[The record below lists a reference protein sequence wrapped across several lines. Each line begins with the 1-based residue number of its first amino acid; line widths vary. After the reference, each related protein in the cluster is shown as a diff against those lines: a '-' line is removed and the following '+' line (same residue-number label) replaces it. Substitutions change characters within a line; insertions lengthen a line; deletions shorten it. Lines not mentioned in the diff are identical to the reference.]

1 MEIRGN
7 TSANPTSRL
16 VRQRFSISVEPLTDA
31 GNQRSGLLRQRL
43 IYTIATNS
51 LRCQALSWV
60 AVSIV
65 VPVLFSRREIVVCSN
80 LPYLL
85 KWAARQ
91 GYPRAPQFPRKSHF
105 RASNPLCLQREAT
118 KGRSAVNRRGTP
130 SFPPV
135 IGGSRPTEQMRSPA
149 NRRADARGSH
159 WGTPSFPPVIGGSR
173 PTEQMRSLANR
184 RADARGSHSD
194 ARTISAARRTTA
206 EARIRH
212 RLPPPRIASPIRWP
226 LPSSSPSEWPSR
238 RPLLSF
244 RRRVHW

>member
-159 WGTPSFPPVIGGSR
+159 
-173 PTEQMRSLANR
+173 
-184 RADARGSHSD
+184 SD
-194 ARTISAARRTTA
+194 ARPISAARRTTA

>member
-159 WGTPSFPPVIGGSR
+159 WGTPSFTPVIGGSRPTEQMRSPANRRADARGSHWGTPSFPPVIGGSR
-173 PTEQMRSLANR
+173 PTEQMRSPANR

-212 RLPPPRIASPIRWP
+212 R
-226 LPSSSPSEWPSR
+226 
-238 RPLLSF
+238 
-244 RRRVHW
+244 

>member
-159 WGTPSFPPVIGGSR
+159 
-173 PTEQMRSLANR
+173 
-184 RADARGSHSD
+184 SD